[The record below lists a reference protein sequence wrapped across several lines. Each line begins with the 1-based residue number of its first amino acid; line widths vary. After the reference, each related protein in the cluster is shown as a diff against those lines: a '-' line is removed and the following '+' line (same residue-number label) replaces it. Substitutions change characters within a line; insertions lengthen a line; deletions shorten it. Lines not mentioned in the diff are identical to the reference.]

1 MITAAFEKMVLTE
14 LRRAG
19 ATGTEE
25 VPSGTRRLSRPE
37 IRFRASPDGRLA
49 EFRRTGWP
57 VLVLS
62 SRLTLRALKRV
73 GKGAGAES
81 VWRSLGTACE

>member
-1 MITAAFEKMVLTE
+1 MTTAAFERMVLAE

-19 ATGTEE
+19 ATGPEDA
-25 VPSGTRRLSRPE
+25 PAGTRRLSRPE
-37 IRFRASPDGRLA
+37 IRFRASPDGKLA

-62 SRLTLRALKRV
+62 SRLTLRALERV
-73 GKGAGAES
+73 RKGAGAES